1 MNRIA
6 YKGVVKPSLLTLS
19 LMMSSQLSAAES
31 AFNLGV
37 IEVVSDRESNELAI
51 NGSTL
56 TQQDLQLFDRNDV
69 GSAAKLLSGVNLQK
83 SGARNE
89 SLLFVRGFNS
99 RQVPVYIDGI
109 PIYVPYDGNID
120 LGRLT
125 TFDLSSI
132 SVSKGFTSVLY
143 GPNTLGGSI
152 NLVSRKPVEP
162 LEMDMG
168 VGINFDDS
176 ADLASRNAYINAGGN
191 NTTWYWQGSA
201 SIVDRHFYSLPD
213 DFSATQNE
221 DGGRRENS
229 ENRDDKVSFKLGYT
243 PNERDEYAIS
253 YQNSQGEK
261 QTPLYAGADPSYRT
275 RFWQWPEYNKES
287 IYLIAKKGLGETEHV
302 IFKAYYDTFENSL
315 SSFDDASYT
324 TQSKGYSFNS
334 IYDDYSWGSSAEF
347 ATKALAN
354 HNIKFAAHIKTDV
367 HREIDD
373 NDSPEEYYQDQV
385 YSFGGE
391 DTFSVTDKLT
401 LVSGI
406 SYDMLRGRKA
416 EDVNVSYDLASDDAL
431 NGQLGLIY
439 DINTDLMAT
448 ASISHR
454 SRFPTL
460 KDRYSYRFG
469 SAIPNAE
476 LESERATNIEVGLEG
491 VVDYTFAPASL
502 SWGLTV
508 FHSKV
513 TDAIEQVSIANT
525 ACTSA
530 PCSQLQNIG
539 EQENKG
545 VEANISLAMGE
556 HWEYHFNYTYLD
568 RDNKSAPDIHP
579 LDTPRNSLFNYLNY
593 KPNTDWSFLASAEYS
608 DKRYS
613 ATDASRIADD
623 FIIGNLKA
631 SWTPNTHL
639 TVEASVNNITDE
651 LYAYD
656 EGFYEAG
663 RNYLLTTRYKY

>member
-1 MNRIA
+1 MNFSA
-6 YKGVVKPSLLTLS
+6 YIKIVKPSLFILP
-19 LMMSSQLSAAES
+19 MIMGSQVSAVES

-37 IEVVSDRESNELAI
+37 IEVVSERESSELSI

-56 TQQDLQLFDRNDV
+56 SQKDLQLFDRNDV
-69 GSAAKLLSGVNLQK
+69 GSAAKLLSGVTLQK
-83 SGARNE
+83 SGSRSE

-99 RQVPVYIDGI
+99 RQVPVYLDGI

-120 LGRLT
+120 LARLT

-132 SVSKGFTSVLY
+132 NVSKGFTSVLY

-162 LEMDMG
+162 LELDMG
-168 VGINFDDS
+168 VGINLDDS
-176 ADLASRNAYINAGGN
+176 ADLANRNTYINVGGN
-191 NTTWYWQGSA
+191 NTTWYWQGAA
-201 SIVDRHFYSLPD
+201 SIVERNFFSLSD
-213 DFSATQNE
+213 DFSATKDE

-229 ENRDDKVSFKLGYT
+229 ENRDGKISFKLGYT

-261 QTPLYAGADPSYRT
+261 QTPLYAGNSPSYQT
-275 RFWQWPEYNKES
+275 RFWQWPEYDKES
-287 IYLIAKKGLGETEHV
+287 IYVIAKKGLGETEQV

-315 SSFDDASYT
+315 SSYDDATYT
-324 TQSKGYSFNS
+324 TQSRGYAFNS
-334 IYDDYSWGSSAEF
+334 IYDDYSWGASAEF
-347 ATKALAN
+347 GTKALAN
-354 HNIKFAAHIKTDV
+354 HDIKFATHIKTDV

-373 NDSPEEYYQDQV
+373 DNLPEEYYQDQV
-385 YSFGGE
+385 YSLGAE

-401 LVSGI
+401 LVSGV
-406 SYDMLRGRKA
+406 SYDMLRGKKA
-416 EDVNVSYDLASDDAL
+416 EDVSISYDLASDNAL

-439 DINTDLMAT
+439 DIDSDLTAS

-476 LESERATNIEVGLEG
+476 LESERATNIEAGLDG
-491 VVDYTFAPASL
+491 VVDYTFAPVTL
-502 SWGLTV
+502 NWGFAL
-508 FHSKV
+508 FHSKI
-513 TDAIEQVSIANT
+513 TDAIEKVTIANT
-525 ACTSA
+525 ACTRA

-539 EQENKG
+539 EQQNKG
-545 VEANISLAMGE
+545 IEANITLAMGE
-556 HWEYHFNYTYLD
+556 HWEYHLNYTYLD
-568 RDNKSAPDIHP
+568 RDNKTAPEIHP
-579 LDTPRNSLFNYLNY
+579 LDTPRHSLFNYLNY
-593 KPNTDWSFLASAEYS
+593 KPTTDWSFLASAEYS

-613 ATDASRIADD
+613 ETDASRIADD

-631 SWTPNTHL
+631 SWTPDKHVTL
-639 TVEASVNNITDE
+639 EASINNITDK

-656 EGFYEAG
+656 EGFFEAG
-663 RNYLLTTRYKY
+663 RNYLFTTRYKF